1 MKVALK
7 QALELFKLVVSSG
20 PVTRKGDA
28 FKLSL

>member
-20 PVTRKGDA
+20 LVTRGDA